1 MLRNHLQTLMMI
13 VPSHFEESHM
23 YVTLVI
29 PQEAVVAVLDVLYKL
44 SMKPVVTA
52 APAKEVSV
60 APRKRGRPPKAK

>member
-1 MLRNHLQTLMMI
+1 
-13 VPSHFEESHM
+13 M

-60 APRKRGRPPKAK
+60 APRKRGRPPKVK

>member
-1 MLRNHLQTLMMI
+1 
-13 VPSHFEESHM
+13 M

-44 SMKPVVTA
+44 SMRPVVTA
-52 APAKEVSV
+52 SSATPAKDAFVGNAKEASA

>member
-1 MLRNHLQTLMMI
+1 MI
-13 VPSHFEESHM
+13 VPTSHFEEIDM

-52 APAKEVSV
+52 APAAQQ

>member
-1 MLRNHLQTLMMI
+1 
-13 VPSHFEESHM
+13 M

-52 APAKEVSV
+52 APATPVTSGQQ
-60 APRKRGRPPKAK
+60 ALRKRGRPRKAK

>member
-1 MLRNHLQTLMMI
+1 
-13 VPSHFEESHM
+13 M

-52 APAKEVSV
+52 APAKV
-60 APRKRGRPPKAK
+60 APTTSPASRKRGRPPKAK